1 MDDGSSS
8 EADSEGVEEDD
19 ETADLLPPRIAF
31 LRSQRGLRAEKGEGA
46 ISKGP
51 RVRDVV
57 PYLDV
62 EDDEEE
68 AIDAVSAGNSPLR
81 GAVDEESL
89 EQEREEEQNVSC
101 RPVVSEDR

>member
-1 MDDGSSS
+1 MASSS

-46 ISKGP
+46 GEVELQSLKGP
-51 RVRDVV
+51 QIRDVV

-68 AIDAVSAGNSPLR
+68 AMEQL
-81 GAVDEESL
+81 SL
-89 EQEREEEQNVSC
+89 
-101 RPVVSEDR
+101 